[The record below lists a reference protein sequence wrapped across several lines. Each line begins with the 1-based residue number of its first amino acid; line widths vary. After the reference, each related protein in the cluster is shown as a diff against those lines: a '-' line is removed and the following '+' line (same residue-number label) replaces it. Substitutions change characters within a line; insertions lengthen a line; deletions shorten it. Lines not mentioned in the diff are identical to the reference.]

1 MLRMINTLLC
11 LLLLSACS
19 PSTDDKSKNQ
29 FSLKK
34 QKIFFLKRELSSWGD
49 QNVIQCTKCTLS
61 IYNKKSLAGT
71 MLFYQVTKQSG
82 DLVYLLA
89 TNIRYGFALQTGGS
103 VYFVYIQKN
112 EEKFMLKVGSE
123 ISLLLTLNKTQTL
136 TLGDRHYSFSLQDI
150 NEEKQSVELV
160 FWAVDSL

>member
-19 PSTDDKSKNQ
+19 PSTDDKSNNQ

-49 QNVIQCTKCTLS
+49 QNVIQCTKCTLN
-61 IYNKKSLAGT
+61 IYNKKSLAGA
-71 MLFYQVTKQSG
+71 MLFYQVNNPSG
-82 DLVYLLA
+82 DLVYLLV
-89 TNIRYGFALQTGGS
+89 TNISYGFALQTGGS

-112 EEKFMLKVGSE
+112 KEKFTLKVGSE
-123 ISLLLTLNKTQTL
+123 ISLLLTLNEPQTL
-136 TLGDRHYSFSLQDI
+136 VLGDRRYSFSLQDI
-150 NEEKQSVELV
+150 NEEKQSVDLI
-160 FWAVDSL
+160 FWSIDYL